1 LTTCKAFIDAKRKLR
16 SVLSSAVN
24 LTSSSIISTT
34 GGTDTGGDAV
44 STAIFEYL
52 KLLLAEAI
60 NDQDRTMTAQIRE
73 VQRSLSIFD
82 SKGIRKLLKTMRDE
96 NRKRTSYLHYLQQ
109 SRLTLL
115 QLKSCLR
122 KLATRIH
129 REEDLTTECLVEV
142 LVRFYLEKN
151 EQFIR
156 NFIVDFQQL
165 HVQDERTDTVDK
177 TLQKLCDKM
186 IDDQIWQ
193 GAKEKHLD
201 CARKYLERS
210 LMGYIYHFALYPNG
224 DADQFRDEV
233 FHKSLHEI
241 GKTITPDHTELRI
254 PQKLHGEC
262 PWPSAQAE
270 IAIINAYKSPRD
282 KMECVLRCCETIEN
296 LIALASGQSSSA
308 DDVTPVL
315 VYILIKANPPAL
327 LSNIQYVSGFYG
339 CRMRGNE
346 AYWWTQF
353 TSAVEF
359 IKQLLNKHV

>member
-1 LTTCKAFIDAKRKLR
+1 
-16 SVLSSAVN
+16 
-24 LTSSSIISTT
+24 
-34 GGTDTGGDAV
+34 
-44 STAIFEYL
+44 
-52 KLLLAEAI
+52 
-60 NDQDRTMTAQIRE
+60 M
-73 VQRSLSIFD
+73 
-82 SKGIRKLLKTMRDE
+82 
-96 NRKRTSYLHYLQQ
+96 
-109 SRLTLL
+109 
-115 QLKSCLR
+115 
-122 KLATRIH
+122 
-129 REEDLTTECLVEV
+129 
-142 LVRFYLEKN
+142 
-151 EQFIR
+151 
-156 NFIVDFQQL
+156 
-165 HVQDERTDTVDK
+165 
-177 TLQKLCDKM
+177 
-186 IDDQIWQ
+186 
-193 GAKEKHLD
+193 
-201 CARKYLERS
+201 
-210 LMGYIYHFALYPNG
+210 LYPSICVIY
-224 DADQFRDEV
+224 RV

-296 LIALASGQSSSA
+296 LIALASGQSASA

-359 IKQLLNKHV
+359 IKQLLNNHV